1 MENSELISKAVEYAK
16 THFRDDI
23 SIGDVADH
31 AGFSL
36 DYFNRIFLA
45 HTGFTVMAYIN
56 YIRLKKA
63 AVALRSTE
71 KSVLDI
77 ALDAG
82 YDSHEGFTRAF
93 TKRYG
98 VSPSDYRKN
107 NRAHVLSWA
116 DLIDS
121 SVAARFLHDNPD
133 FKPIDTD
140 TVIDELLETDA
151 KRYGHF
157 CTSIKYEG
165 LTVASHD
172 GTTENGFI
180 AIGDNGEGGWY
191 VEVQTENFDLLA
203 EWIRRFGNSVIFYMQ
218 KEPDDVLSE
227 LECRGVVLKGLDV
240 CPQSYYLDDPL
251 DVTLPYGISVR
262 KLEATDK
269 DAIAKW
275 ANGEMNGYI
284 AHLLNEKHYLDP
296 NVLDYG
302 IFLNGKMVAA
312 VSCGIDEV
320 RGFKLNNCC
329 VIHTLGNV
337 ISNELYRSVYKY
349 VTNDIIAREVLPF
362 DDTQHGK
369 FAENNGGFT
378 AEELGFTTVCRKYTP
393 RL

>member
-16 THFRDDI
+16 THCRDDI

-63 AVALRSTE
+63 AVSLRSTD

-77 ALDAG
+77 ALDTG

-121 SVAARFLHDNPD
+121 SIAARFLHDNPD
-133 FKPIDTD
+133 FKPLDTD
-140 TVIDELLETDA
+140 TVIDELLEKDA
-151 KRYGHF
+151 IRYGYF

-172 GTTENGFI
+172 GTIENGFI

-191 VEVQTENFDLLA
+191 IEVQTDNFDLLA
-203 EWIRRFGNSVIFYMQ
+203 EWIRRFGSSVIFYTPID
-218 KEPDDVLSE
+218 PDCVRSE
-227 LECRGVVLKGLDV
+227 LDSRGVTLKDLNV
-240 CPQSYYLDDPL
+240 RPQSYYLGEPFDM
-251 DVTLPYGISVR
+251 TLPDGISVR
-262 KLEATDK
+262 KLEASDK
-269 DAIAKW
+269 DTIMRW

-302 IFLNGKMVAA
+302 IFRNGELIAA

-329 VIHTLGNV
+329 VIRTLGND
-337 ISNELYRSVYKY
+337 ISNELYRCVYKY
-349 VTNDIIAREVLPF
+349 VTNDIIERGVLPF
-362 DDTQHGK
+362 DDTQHGE

-378 AEELGFTTVCRKYTP
+378 TEELGFTTFCRQYTP
-393 RL
+393 KL

>member
-16 THFRDDI
+16 AHCRDGI

-56 YIRLKKA
+56 YIRLRNA
-63 AVALRSTE
+63 AVALRHTD

-93 TKRYG
+93 AKRYG

-107 NRAHVLSWA
+107 NREHVLSWA
-116 DLIDS
+116 DLVDN

-133 FKPIDTD
+133 FKPLDTD
-140 TVIDELLETDA
+140 TVIDELLEKDA
-151 KRYGHF
+151 IRYGYF

-172 GTTENGFI
+172 GTIENGFI

-191 VEVQTENFDLLA
+191 IEAQTEDFDLLA
-203 EWIRRFGNSVIFYMQ
+203 AWIRRFDKSLIFYTPT
-218 KEPDDVLSE
+218 EADCVRSA
-227 LECRGVVLKGLDV
+227 LESRGVRLKDMNV
-240 CPQSYYLDDPL
+240 RPQSYYFGEPF
-251 DVTLPYGISVR
+251 DVTLPDGISVR
-262 KLEATDK
+262 KFEASDK
-269 DAIAKW
+269 GVIAKW

-302 IFLNGKMVAA
+302 IFRNGDLIAA
-312 VSCGIDEV
+312 ASCGIDEIC
-320 RGFKLNNCC
+320 GFRLNNCC
-329 VIHTLGNV
+329 VIRSLGN
-337 ISNELYRSVYKY
+337 IIGDELYRSVYKY
-349 VTNDIIAREVLPF
+349 VTNDIIARGVLPF
-362 DDTQHGK
+362 DDKQHGE
-369 FAENNGGFT
+369 FAKSNGGFT
-378 AEELGFTTVCRKYTP
+378 SDELGFTTVCRQYTP
-393 RL
+393 ML